1 MEGFGFKPSLPEW
14 AMGRRRR
21 AAWGSVS
28 KRLFCVFCQQQVQR
42 EMQGIFRNIASVMQ
56 PLFLP
61 IPRISELLFQ
71 TCKESA
77 HKMLFG
83 CGGVLFC
90 DA

>member
-1 MEGFGFKPSLPEW
+1 
-14 AMGRRRR
+14 
-21 AAWGSVS
+21 
-28 KRLFCVFCQQQVQR
+28 
-42 EMQGIFRNIASVMQ
+42 MQGIFRNIASVMQ